1 MPAPWPPTPP
11 LPNNGARDGAGGEPE
26 LASRLYECARSTCR
40 SLSLSSC
47 AALIRGL
54 DEDERRRVNGIAMD
68 GSMNEDNVDDD
79 DEQRNEQ
86 GKDYYRSIGRV
97 QWEYKEEG
105 VFS

>member
-1 MPAPWPPTPP
+1 
-11 LPNNGARDGAGGEPE
+11 
-26 LASRLYECARSTCR
+26 
-40 SLSLSSC
+40 
-47 AALIRGL
+47 
-54 DEDERRRVNGIAMD
+54 MD